1 MEKTGSRCPAPPS
14 ARASAA
20 PSSTA
25 RAAPSATAC
34 TTTIIKAATT
44 AQVRREGDELL
55 AECVR
60 GKAAREKEMHLRAV
74 QRMRQRE
81 LEEVIAPDVLKNR
94 GSARR
99 HR

>member
-1 MEKTGSRCPAPPS
+1 MKKTGSRCPAPPS

-20 PSSTA
+20 PSSTGTA

-81 LEEVIAPDVLKNR
+81 LLMSNCLSP
-94 GSARR
+94 
-99 HR
+99 